1 MKKSVKKSQLC
12 GIMSTKTNKL
22 SERDIPSED
31 LIATF
36 CCHGNTNY
44 VLGAIHG
51 IFHIVFYV
59 KSQNSATSRYY
70 SDHLAGKEDVK

>member
-1 MKKSVKKSQLC
+1 
-12 GIMSTKTNKL
+12 MSTKTNML

-44 VLGAIHG
+44 VLGAILCT
-51 IFHIVFYV
+51 FHIVFYV
-59 KSQNSATSRYY
+59 SLKTTLQSRYY
-70 SDHLAGKEDVK
+70 SVHLADKEDVK